1 MTFDTFLRLIHFVG
15 MAIWFGGGFSLAS
28 DARRT
33 AALGKPHTD
42 ALEARLDRVLKIGLV
57 GAVATIGS
65 GLAMIFARGG
75 MKAVAPPIHIG
86 LTLALLA
93 FAVEA
98 FAGRGAVRGIGAAL
112 ANPDDARRAL
122 GKLGMVTGIGH
133 ALKLVTLI
141 LMVVR

>member
-1 MTFDTFLRLIHFVG
+1 MTFDMFLRLLHFLG
-15 MAIWFGGGFSLAS
+15 MAVWFGGSLSLAS

-42 ALEARLDRVLKIGLV
+42 ALEARLDRTLTIGLV
-57 GAVATIGS
+57 AAVVTIGS
-65 GLAMIFARGG
+65 GLGMIFARGG
-75 MKAVAPPIHIG
+75 MKSVAPTIHIG

-93 FAVEA
+93 VAVEA